1 VNPGRFDHERRP
13 LRGVRCRRKPATAP
27 WRGNGAAAWFRDG
40 DGDDTARRP
49 AAGHRT
55 DTVSPHADRAGG
67 FRMSVAMSNCGRLGW
82 LSDEAAYRYDRI
94 DPQSVCPWPPLP
106 QSFLRLARTAAADAG
121 FPGREPDTCLINRY
135 RSGEPAVPAPGPERA
150 RFRRADRCR
159 ITWSAGGLSARRHAA
174 VGADDSGRPEAR
186 RRTGPGWPDR
196 LRYHGVRLLKAGDH
210 RLLGGQCIK
219 LSFRQAA

>member
-1 VNPGRFDHERRP
+1 
-13 LRGVRCRRKPATAP
+13 
-27 WRGNGAAAWFRDG
+27 
-40 DGDDTARRP
+40 
-49 AAGHRT
+49 
-55 DTVSPHADRAGG
+55 
-67 FRMSVAMSNCGRLGW
+67 MSVAMSNCGRLGW
-82 LSDEAAYRYDRI
+82 LSDEAAYHYDRI

-106 QSFLRLARTAAADAG
+106 QSLLRLARTAAADAG
-121 FPGREPDTCLINRY
+121 FPGREPGTCLINRY